1 MEQLM
6 QKLMVAKAIMDK
18 SEGISR
24 GSVQESIPNIN
35 VDSFNSPNAKYNIPQ
50 EFLQEP
56 PQVAVSPK
64 STGAPTVESI
74 KNSKLPDE
82 IKRLM
87 IEHPIAQPNQPQNTL
102 SDELV
107 EKASRL
113 MKSQNN
119 NYIPESA
126 KPKGSSSTSSSI
138 SSTTSSID
146 YNVIQKLI
154 EDSVRKVLKE
164 NGLLQESVEK
174 SNETFSFKVG
184 KHLFEGR
191 VTKIKKL
198 S

>member
-18 SEGISR
+18 SDGISR

-50 EFLQEP
+50 EFLQESQ
-56 PQVAVSPK
+56 QVAVNPK
-64 STGAPTVESI
+64 STGAPTVEAI

-87 IEHPIAQPNQPQNTL
+87 IEHPISQPNQQQQSTL
-102 SDELV
+102 SDDLV
-107 EKASRL
+107 ERASRL
-113 MKSQNN
+113 MKSQTN

-126 KPKGSSSTSSSI
+126 KPKSNTTTTTSSS
-138 SSTTSSID
+138 SLD
-146 YNVIQKLI
+146 YNLIQKLI